1 MVQDRRRQS
10 DTDAITV
17 PGVNALQP
25 VAPVVAEQDVTN
37 PADAGHPSARLGW
50 LVFWMSGTLVA
61 FIVAAVSVRTLSST
75 LNAFET
81 MTIRSA
87 GGLALLLMMAALR
100 PDLRRSVRAN
110 RMGLQFFRN
119 VVHFGSQICW
129 TLAVA
134 MLPFA
139 TVFALEFTIPAFVA
153 ILAILFLGERLTTHR
168 AIALVVCFVGV
179 LVILRPGLAGFQP
192 AMLIM
197 IAGAFLFATAAI
209 ATKKLISTEATFSIM
224 LWMNLMQL
232 PMNLAGSD
240 LSSFLK
246 LDSATVLPVIG
257 IAVAGL
263 TTHYCLT
270 NAFRFGDAIV
280 VIPMDFLRVPLIALV
295 GWAFYGEQLD
305 AIVFAGAA
313 LIVGGVLWNVRG
325 EAQRKKSPARRSTDQ
340 NRGVMQPA
348 E

>member
-1 MVQDRRRQS
+1 MLHYRPQQP
-10 DTDAITV
+10 DTGAITV

-25 VAPVVAEQDVTN
+25 VAPVVAASRPGDPPDMTRS
-37 PADAGHPSARLGW
+37 PARLGW
-50 LVFWMSGTLVA
+50 LVLWMSGTLVA
-61 FIVAAVSVRTLSST
+61 FIVAALSVRTLSTT
-75 LNAFET
+75 LNAFEM

-87 GGLALLLMMAALR
+87 GGLAILLVMAAFQPEL
-100 PDLRRSVRAN
+100 LRSVRAN
-110 RMGLQFFRN
+110 RMALQGLRN

-129 TLAVA
+129 TVAVA

-153 ILAILFLGERLTTHR
+153 VLAVLFLGEQMTAHR
-168 AIALVVCFVGV
+168 AAALVICLIGV
-179 LVILRPGLAGFQP
+179 LVILRPGLEGFQP

-224 LWMNLMQL
+224 FWMNLMQL
-232 PMNLAGSD
+232 PMNFSGSD
-240 LSSFLK
+240 PLFFLK
-246 LDSATVLPVIG
+246 LDVSMLLPVLG
-257 IAVAGL
+257 IAAAGL
-263 TTHYCLT
+263 TIHYCLT
-270 NAFRFGDAIV
+270 NAFRCGDAIV
-280 VIPMDFLRVPLIALV
+280 VIPMDFLRVPLIALI

-325 EAQRKKSPARRSTDQ
+325 EAQRDEALRRAPARP
-340 NRGVMQPA
+340 RGAMQPA